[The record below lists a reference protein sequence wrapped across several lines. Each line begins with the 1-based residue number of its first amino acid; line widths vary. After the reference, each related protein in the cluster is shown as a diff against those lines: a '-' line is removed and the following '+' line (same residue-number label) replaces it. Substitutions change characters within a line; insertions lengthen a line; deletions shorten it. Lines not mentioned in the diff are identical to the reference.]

1 MECLVTEL
9 EKLIAA
15 VCSIEE
21 AKDSAVKELEHKLHL
36 ETMVLK
42 EELAMATAKNHP
54 WLFHNF

>member
-15 VCSIEE
+15 VSSIEE
-21 AKDSAVKELEHKLHL
+21 AEDSAVKELEHKLHL

-42 EELAMATAKNHP
+42 EE
-54 WLFHNF
+54 

>member
-9 EKLIAA
+9 DKLIA
-15 VCSIEE
+15 VVSSIEE

-42 EELAMATAKNHP
+42 EELAMATAKNYAR
-54 WLFHNF
+54 LFYNF